1 MKRKTVA
8 ILFGGV
14 SSEHEVSLQSA
25 AAVIDAI
32 PVTKYN
38 VIQIGI
44 TKEGSWYKF
53 DGISQQIKDG
63 SWARSPFL
71 KRVVISPDHL
81 KPGLILLDDEGI
93 NYIQVDCY
101 FPVLHGKNGEDG
113 TIQGLLDMANIPYV
127 GCGTLSSALCMDK
140 VIAQQ
145 LVSSAGICTTD
156 FISFGRY
163 EYQFEQVQQWATEE
177 VGYPVFVKPA
187 RSGSSYGI
195 SKAHDEFELKQA
207 IEQAFT
213 FDDKVL
219 CEAMVRGMEV
229 GCAVYGNDYP
239 ETGLIGEIEP
249 SRDFL
254 DYEDKYHSGEMKQY
268 VPARQKEDILK
279 TVQQLGVQIYR
290 ILGCKGLARV
300 DFFIKEN
307 EEIVFNEINTMPGFT
322 PSSRYP
328 RMIEASGIPYS
339 ELIVELIE
347 LAMQRRE
354 VSRIE
359 SI

>member
-1 MKRKTVA
+1 MERKTVA

-32 PVTKYN
+32 SVTKYN

-44 TKEGSWYKF
+44 TKEGSWYIF

-71 KRVVISPDHL
+71 KRVVVSPDHH
-81 KPGLILLDDEGI
+81 KPGLILLENESI
-93 NYIQVDCY
+93 TYIQIDCY

-113 TIQGLLDMANIPYV
+113 TIQGLLDIANIPYV

-145 LVSSAGICTTD
+145 LVKSAGIGTTD

-163 EYQFEQVQQWATEE
+163 EYQFEQVQQWATED
-177 VGYPVFVKPA
+177 VGYPIFVKPA

-195 SKAHDEFELKQA
+195 SKVHDEVELKQA

-219 CEAMVRGMEV
+219 CEGMVLGMEV

-239 ETGLIGEIEP
+239 EVGLIGEIEP

-268 VPARQKEDILK
+268 VPARQKEDVLRA
-279 TVQQLGVQIYR
+279 VQQLGVQIYR

-307 EEIVFNEINTMPGFT
+307 GEIVFNEINTMPGFT

-339 ELIVELIE
+339 ALVDELIE
-347 LAMQRRE
+347 LSMQGRE
-354 VSRIE
+354 VSRLE

>member
-1 MKRKTVA
+1 MVKPLNVVV
-8 ILFGGV
+8 LFGGQ
-14 SSEHEVSLQSA
+14 SGEHEVSLESA
-25 AAVIDAI
+25 TSVINNMDR
-32 PVTKYN
+32 KCYN
-38 VIQIGI
+38 IYLIGI
-44 TKEGSWYKF
+44 TRAGEWRYYNGDVSKIVTGEWEMDSKPVVFPGDPSYKGF
-53 DGISQQIKDG
+53 
-63 SWARSPFL
+63 FL
-71 KRVVISPDHL
+71 AEDPSNIYP
-81 KPGLILLDDEGI
+81 
-93 NYIQVDCY
+93 VDMV
-101 FPVLHGKNGEDG
+101 FPVMHGPHAEDG
-113 TIQGLLDMANIPYV
+113 TIQGLLELANIPYV

-145 LVSSAGICTTD
+145 LVSSADICTAD

-195 SKAHDEFELKQA
+195 SKVHDEFELKQA

-307 EEIVFNEINTMPGFT
+307 GEIVFNEINTMPGFT

-328 RMIEASGIPYS
+328 KMIEASGIPYS
-339 ELIVELIE
+339 ELIDELIE